1 MKTNRQHNAKG
12 RQVLTKTRNSDKPF
26 VPPRL
31 VVPESQTREDD
42 SEEETQLPKDQPPY
56 IPPAKDFV
64 PVEDI
69 FLEERHSTDEDE
81 RKSEDEDEVPIAVML
96 QRQIETR
103 NTNTATST
111 TSSDEEDNI
120 PVSILLD
127 KPKKNLR
134 DANGEI
140 VVGEAAIG
148 VGIAKIFQDLG
159 MFTGIVDRIRKEGR
173 ETLYHV
179 LYTDGDE
186 EELSHYEYVLA
197 CQLYEG
203 RHTFDEMEANSE
215 MEMQPTFE
223 GEDSGSEYS
232 DTNDRKLRKAER
244 NEMLRKRRQ
253 KRKKTKEGTPK
264 TMTKKSKVARLR
276 ELTTLE
282 NGDVELLGGKKT
294 LTTKTWDGLN
304 AEQRSSTLHEL
315 EKPLK
320 TKMKKTL
327 QDELLKVHCPHIV
340 FC

>member
-1 MKTNRQHNAKG
+1 MPVEERQ
-12 RQVLTKTRNSDKPF
+12 S
-26 VPPRL
+26 
-31 VVPESQTREDD
+31 EDD
-42 SEEETQLPKDQPPY
+42 
-56 IPPAKDFV
+56 V
-64 PVEDI
+64 P
-69 FLEERHSTDEDE
+69 FS
-81 RKSEDEDEVPIAVML
+81 VML
-96 QRQIETR
+96 QRQKDKGNI
-103 NTNTATST
+103 NTAKTATS
-111 TSSDEEDNI
+111 SDDEDNI

-134 DANGEI
+134 DGSGEI

-159 MFTGIVDRIRKEGR
+159 MFTGIVDRVRKEGR

-215 MEMQPTFE
+215 MELQATVE
-223 GEDSGSEYS
+223 GGDSVSEYS
-232 DTNDRKLRKAER
+232 DTNDRQARKAER
-244 NEMLRKRRQ
+244 KAMLEKRRQ
-253 KRKKTKEGTPK
+253 KLRQLTKEGSAK
-264 TMTKKSKVARLR
+264 TVTKKSKVARLR

-282 NGDVELLGGKKT
+282 NSDVELLGGKET

-304 AEQRSSTLHEL
+304 AEQKSSTLNEL

-327 QDELLKVHCPHIV
+327 QDELLKVHCPHS
-340 FC
+340 